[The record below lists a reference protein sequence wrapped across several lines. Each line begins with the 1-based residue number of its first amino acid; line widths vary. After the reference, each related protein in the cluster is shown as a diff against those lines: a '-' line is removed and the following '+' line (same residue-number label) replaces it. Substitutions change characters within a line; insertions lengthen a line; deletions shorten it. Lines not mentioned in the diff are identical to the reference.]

1 MTTSSMD
8 INSESS
14 DYPVT
19 DQETG
24 APIILPSEKQR
35 SDQSK
40 SSKSIDTPHVA
51 EPTKVVK
58 LVKNA
63 QGGIQINH
71 DIQRVCTKIYGPI
84 SNLTLERLTRINQ
97 QYRIASG
104 A

>member
-8 INSESS
+8 INSGSS

-35 SDQSK
+35 PVQSK
-40 SSKSIDTPHVA
+40 SSKSSDTQAVV

-63 QGGIQINH
+63 QGGIQIYHNVP
-71 DIQRVCTKIYGPI
+71 RVCIMIYD
-84 SNLTLERLTRINQ
+84 Q
-97 QYRIASG
+97 FH
-104 A
+104 